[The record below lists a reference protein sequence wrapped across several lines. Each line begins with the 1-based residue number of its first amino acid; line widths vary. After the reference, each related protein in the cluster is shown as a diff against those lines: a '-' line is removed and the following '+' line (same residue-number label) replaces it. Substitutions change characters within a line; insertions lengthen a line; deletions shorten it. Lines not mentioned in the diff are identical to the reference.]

1 MQPQAKEDTQI
12 PTTTTRKS
20 EHFLVGDLPELVNL
34 NVVEDPVAGAE
45 PPRPD
50 DDDPM
55 TLFVVGIVLSVLL
68 TCLFVFLSFGIYRC
82 YRARKLR
89 QGQAAQAAG
98 APEELQSS
106 PVWPVLPAIT
116 SITSITSITAKPL
129 LFGWDSR
136 MTAEWPRGKVLK
148 LTVGEAG
155 FEGKGQRFPF
165 RQADGREFCWED
177 GTVQR
182 VEKIQK
188 NVVWWRTQHERS
200 EWQHFRWI
208 CTPKCSVGGHHD
220 MELTEVDSYRCSSCS
235 SSRVAEKHWH
245 CPSHKVHLCPSCAE
259 LPPETPTLGVAANY
273 VVNVFPTLASSATGQ
288 ENPDFYA
295 ICPLFAHG
303 SNGLGVN
310 KICPRDGRPQCS
322 VVDALEET
330 YSGKVTHFVSWCWA
344 YYLQSVVSAVEG
356 WLQKSGEDPHD
367 VFLWMC
373 FFATTSTASKKR
385 PHRPAVKI
393 SNRSSSRIWWKL
405 DGCWCC

>member
-356 WLQKSGEDPHD
+356 WLRKSGEDPHD

-373 FFATTSTASKKR
+373 FFLQQPV
-385 PHRPAVKI
+385 PHQR
-393 SNRSSSRIWWKL
+393 RGHTDRQ
-405 DGCWCC
+405 